1 MSLDYEN
8 DSVLH
13 EKLIAEVLAQYPDK
27 AAKRRKKHLSVATSR
42 DEPGD
47 EPKALSECDVKSN
60 IKSIPGV

>member
-1 MSLDYEN
+1 
-8 DSVLH
+8 
-13 EKLIAEVLAQYPDK
+13 DK

-60 IKSIPGV
+60 IKSIPGVAHAQ